1 VTPTSQVA
9 NLRPLPLGEPP
20 YEDVEAAAALLVRY
34 GREAP
39 LAADDLDRFCQLLA
53 NPRAVLTRARQL
65 ADRVEP

>member
-1 VTPTSQVA
+1 VTPTSDAVSVPAFQF
-9 NLRPLPLGEPP
+9 GEPP